1 MSAWVY
7 VRQHWTDFFSSCAL
21 VMSIV
26 SLRLS
31 YLRFHATAR
40 PVLYLKCASAV
51 EIENIG
57 PVAAVDICLSLIER
71 DKRPSGK
78 LSAPEILNPS
88 GKANISAYQYPKTVT
103 KELPAGS
110 FEETIMK
117 LEGQEMQ
124 PNPSRVARHLLLR
137 DGRQLLAVRYR
148 PPDGT
153 RQIVRLFSVARRA
166 NGFSCLKQR
175 SKVLVAFRVRF
186 FEWLYRHN
194 PELAPPLN
202 FAALLACTGVQEK
215 KNGKSPE

>member
-7 VRQHWTDFFSSCAL
+7 LKQHWTDFFSSCAL

-57 PVAAVDICLSLIER
+57 PVAAVDICLALIER
-71 DKRPSGK
+71 VKRPSGR
-78 LSAPEILNPS
+78 LSAPEILNPG
-88 GKANISAYQYPKTVT
+88 GKSNISAYQYPETVT

-110 FEETIMK
+110 FEEKIMK
-117 LEGQEMQ
+117 LEGQEGRSH
-124 PNPSRVARHLLLR
+124 PSRIARHLLLR
-137 DGRQLLAVRYR
+137 DGRQLLVVRYR

-175 SKVLVAFRVRF
+175 PKVLVAFRARF
-186 FEWLYRHN
+186 FEWRYRHN
-194 PELAPPLN
+194 SELAPPPN
-202 FAALLACTGVQEK
+202 FAALLASTSVQEK
-215 KNGKSPE
+215 KNDK